1 MCENLNPKC
10 WGDGAYIGSAT
21 NIIMCNS
28 IAWPMFAGR
37 FGLAPTERRPVGPVA
52 GEGSLASMDMG
63 GESIGFGVD
72 PSGFTLVDV
81 IALASLGHVLGAGTC
96 AGLSAIGAI

>member
-1 MCENLNPKC
+1 MTP
-10 WGDGAYIGSAT
+10 GT
-21 NIIMCNS
+21 NFMLRLRHALEWYAAS
-28 IAWPMFAGR
+28 R
-37 FGLAPTERRPVGPVA
+37 VA